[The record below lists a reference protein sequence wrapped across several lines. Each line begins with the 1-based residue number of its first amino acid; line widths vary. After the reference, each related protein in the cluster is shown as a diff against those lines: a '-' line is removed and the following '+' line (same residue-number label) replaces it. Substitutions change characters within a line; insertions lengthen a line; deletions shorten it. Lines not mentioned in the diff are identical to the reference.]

1 MRLMYECEILKY
13 LLRFHQPLQAVFTYM
28 TLVKD
33 ALKRAMVRHVSLV
46 KDCEGLVCLNS
57 FLHIYRLI

>member
-1 MRLMYECEILKY
+1 MYECEILKY

-46 KDCEGLVCLNS
+46 KDCEVCLNY
-57 FLHIYRLI
+57 FT